1 MNESP
6 EDFLD
11 RRGFTE
17 LPPIQI
23 NDEIPWLDDD
33 EQAPP
38 PVLEAL
44 DVGDDDQPL
53 PPRQWLLGN
62 TFCRQFV
69 SGAIASGAGGKTSLR
84 IVQALSVSSG
94 RPLSGE
100 HVFKRAN
107 VLIVCLEDGMIEL
120 RRRLRA
126 AMKHHGVAHDEVKGR
141 LLLATP
147 TGMKMA
153 QYGAKR
159 SVVRG
164 DLDRAI
170 RSFID
175 DRKIDLVIIDPI
187 KKAHSLDENDNHD
200 MDAVVTILAQLA
212 IDKNIAVDVL
222 SHERKAAGAAAGD
235 ANRARGASALKDGG
249 RLMYTLTGMTEAE
262 RDAFNLTEEERR
274 LLFRVDSAKVNLAPP
289 SASAQWFRLVGVRL
303 DNGDDTYPNGDE
315 VQTVERW
322 APPRLFEGFS
332 TADLNKALDR
342 LRAGMGDGR
351 LYSVAPSAKDRAAW
365 RVLQDVCPGQSE
377 KPCRKIIAT
386 WVKNKVL
393 TIGEYYDEKER
404 KRFEGI
410 TGAKL
415 VGVEIAP

>member
-6 EDFLD
+6 EDFLK
-11 RRGFTE
+11 RGGFTE
-17 LPPIQI
+17 LPSGEF
-23 NDEIPWLDDD
+23 NDEIPLPDGH
-33 EQAPP
+33 EQAPA

-44 DVGDDDQPL
+44 DVGDDDQPI

-62 TFCRQFV
+62 AFCRQFV
-69 SGAIASGAGGKTSLR
+69 SGGIASGAGGKTTFR
-84 IVQALSVSSG
+84 IVQGLSVSSG

-100 HVFKRAN
+100 YVFERAN

-120 RRRLRA
+120 RRRLGA
-126 AMKHHGVAHDEVKGR
+126 AMKHHGVANEEVKGR
-141 LLLATP
+141 LFLATP

-164 DLDRAI
+164 DLDLAL

-175 DRKIDLVIIDPI
+175 DKKIDLVIIDPI
-187 KKAHSLDENDNHD
+187 KKAHSVDENNNDD

-212 IDKNIAVDVL
+212 IDKNIAVDIL
-222 SHERKAAGAAAGD
+222 SHERKATGAAAGD
-235 ANRARGASALKDGG
+235 ANPARGASALKDGG

-262 RDAFNLTEEERR
+262 RDAFNLREDERH

-322 APPRLFEGFS
+322 TPPGLFEGFS
-332 TADLNKALDR
+332 TSDLNKALDR
-342 LRAGMGDGR
+342 LRAGMHDGR
-351 LYSVAPSAKDRAAW
+351 LYSAAPSAKARAAW
-365 RVLQDVCPGQSE
+365 RALHEICPAQSE
-377 KPCRKIIAT
+377 ERCRKVIAT
-386 WVKNKVL
+386 WVKNGMF
-393 TIGEYYDEKER
+393 TIGTYHDEKER
-404 KRFEGI
+404 KENEGI
-410 TGAKL
+410 TGAKRI
-415 VGVEIAP
+415 GEC